1 MKASVTPKVI
11 LSALLFFTAL
21 LPATIQAQDSLVLTN
36 GQRQEA
42 QILGVADGRVRV
54 KKGPVESSLPLE
66 QVASV
71 RMAPPK
77 AFEDAMTAWKTGDAA
92 KTLVPLKSVISTFS
106 GLPVSWAERA
116 SALLGEVLLASG
128 DIPGAEAAFASFQ
141 KSYPK
146 ATGLAQVG
154 LARLAVE
161 KKNYDEAAAKLAPI
175 VAAARKTIM
184 AESGRSAELG
194 QACYLMG
201 NVLESQGK
209 YPEAMEHYL
218 LAVTVFYEDPATV
231 SRAQARADALSK
243 EKNAAVP

>member
-1 MKASVTPKVI
+1 MKASVTPKAI
-11 LSALLFFTAL
+11 LSALLFFPAF
-21 LPATIQAQDSLVLTN
+21 LPSIVQAQDTLVLTN
-36 GQRQEA
+36 GQRQEV
-42 QILGVADGRVRV
+42 QILGVADGRIRV
-54 KKGPVESSLPLE
+54 KKGPAESAMPLE

-77 AFEDAMTAWKTGDAA
+77 AYGEALAAWKTGDAA
-92 KTLVPLKSVISTFS
+92 KTLVPLKSVISTFN

-116 SALLGEVLLASG
+116 SALLGEVLLESG
-128 DIPGAEAAFASFQ
+128 DIPGAEAAFANFQ

-146 ATGLAQVG
+146 ATGLADIG

-161 KKNYDEAAAKLAPI
+161 KKNYEEAAAKLAPLVE
-175 VAAARKTIM
+175 VARQTM
-184 AESGRSAELG
+184 LAESGRSAELG

-201 NVLESQGK
+201 NVLENQGK

-218 LAVTVFYEDPATV
+218 LAVTVFYEDPVTV